1 MRRTILGMRR
11 GTRKQDQAPYG
22 RARTATTLW
31 IRRSGD
37 RPCNFR
43 PRNGASSLTIRPS
56 CVISISLGV
65 SERPPRSLQKALS
78 FCARRRRSIES
89 LGALISA
96 QQRGRHLNLESDDE
110 SILRGRESPFLLL
123 RHVLSLRVTLSR
135 YLTR

>member
-1 MRRTILGMRR
+1 MRTILGMRR

-65 SERPPRSLQKALS
+65 SSERPSHSLQKALS

-96 QQRGRHLNLESDDE
+96 RQRGGHLNLESDDE
-110 SILRGRESPFLLL
+110 SILRGGEFPFLLHH
-123 RHVLSLRVTLSR
+123 HVLSLRVTPGR